1 MTANSDLFR
10 SAIVNIYMKIRVG
23 TLSLSLSVS
32 VSVSVWAL
40 ALCSSTIPIMAPAIE
55 AKVKSSIGFTRK
67 KKKKDDSNPLI
78 IMII

>member
-23 TLSLSLSVS
+23 TLSLSL
-32 VSVSVWAL
+32 SVSVWAL